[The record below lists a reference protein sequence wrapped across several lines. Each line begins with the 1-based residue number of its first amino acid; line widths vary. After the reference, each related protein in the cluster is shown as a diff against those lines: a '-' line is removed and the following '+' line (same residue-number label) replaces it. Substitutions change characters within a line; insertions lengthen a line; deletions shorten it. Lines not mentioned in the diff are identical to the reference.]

1 MANMKDLARR
11 YHHSNMICVE
21 KYRAKAKKLWTKKYL
36 PRINSMVDI
45 GEDFYRIKHWPWVD
59 YHVMQELQTLA
70 AKEGFSAS
78 WDTNSRGWDLIV
90 GGWSEIKLEPNDILK
105 DIL

>member
-1 MANMKDLARR
+1 
-11 YHHSNMICVE
+11 
-21 KYRAKAKKLWTKKYL
+21 
-36 PRINSMVDI
+36 
-45 GEDFYRIKHWPWVD
+45 
-59 YHVMQELQTLA
+59 MQELQTLA